1 MEAAKRLIENEEYI
15 EAIEKIKD
23 VGPESTWTIET
34 LNTMAFAQ
42 KKLHFYETAYS
53 YYMLAKNYEEASNMF
68 EIIPRSELEEE
79 YSSYIHADVRL
90 LRVHGRRGVFA
101 TQPIKA
107 GEIICEI
114 PLSLCKKGSKQ
125 ELVEYMREDNAYTRS
140 MPTTQFPVSW
150 DTRTRDDISVS
161 PLRIILEKKIHNWK
175 KESDEKDYLRLRSL
189 VGSRCFSDGNSDYLV
204 PFADMLNHDKNHNTD
219 WIFTED
225 SLVVKTT
232 HDVKPHEELLDFYG
246 PKSNY
251 EAFLHYGFIPENN
264 TKLNV
269 VRLIGELPAAASKRL
284 DPRYF
289 TRSFE
294 FELRGSYMEGTVE
307 VFSFLRFVR
316 SNDKQCPQTLKGYLK
331 TPISK
336 ENELWVCKMLYN
348 MLQKEVR
355 RRVEKTAYGID
366 EPLAV
371 LLLQSEMAVL
381 VHWGEVLTKSIHIME
396 KGDRNMLKK
405 CTEDY
410 IVKVIKKLGYYK

>member
-1 MEAAKRLIENEEYI
+1 MEAVDELIEKEEYI

-23 VGPESTWTIET
+23 VGPESEWTVET
-34 LNTMAFAQ
+34 LNTMALAQ

-53 YYMLAKNYEEASNMF
+53 YYMLAKNYEEANNMF
-68 EIIPRSELEEE
+68 KIIPRSELEEE
-79 YSSYIHADVRL
+79 YSSHIHTGVRL

-125 ELVEYMREDNAYTRS
+125 ELVKSLREDNAYTRS
-140 MPTTQFPVSW
+140 MPKNKFPVSW
-150 DTRTRDDISVS
+150 DISTRDEISVS
-161 PLRIILEKKIHNWK
+161 PLRLILEQKIAELK
-175 KESDEKDYLRLRSL
+175 KESDQEDYLHLRSL
-189 VGSRCFSDGNSDYLV
+189 VGSRCFSDGNTDFLV
-204 PFADMLNHDKNHNTD
+204 PFADMLNHNKKHNVD
-219 WIFTED
+219 WNFTKD
-225 SLVVKTT
+225 SFVMKTTNDVKT
-232 HDVKPHEELLDFYG
+232 HEELLDFYG

-251 EAFLHYGFIPENN
+251 EAFLHYGFVPENN
-264 TKLNV
+264 TELNV
-269 VRLIGELPAAASKRL
+269 TRLIGDLPFSAKNRL

-316 SNDKQCPQTLKGYLK
+316 SNDKKCPQTLKGYLK
-331 TPISK
+331 PPVNK

-348 MLQKEVR
+348 MLQKEVQ
-355 RRVEKTAYGID
+355 RRVEKTAFGID
-366 EPLAV
+366 EALAV
-371 LLLQSEMAVL
+371 MLLQSEMAVL
-381 VHWGEVLTKSIHIME
+381 VHWGEVLTKAIHIME
-396 KGDRNMLKK
+396 KGDRNLLKK
-405 CTEDY
+405 CKEDY